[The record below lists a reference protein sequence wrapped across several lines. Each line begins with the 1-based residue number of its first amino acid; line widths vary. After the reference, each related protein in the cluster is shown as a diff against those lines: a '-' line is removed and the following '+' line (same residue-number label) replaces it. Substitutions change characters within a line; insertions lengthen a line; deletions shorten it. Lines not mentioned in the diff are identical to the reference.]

1 MPTGRIK
8 QIRINLYF
16 DNIRLIVR
24 CRLLS
29 LLSLEQLLNMLLAG
43 LLALFTLNK
52 GYKSFNRFFD
62 LSVSRSAHLK

>member
-1 MPTGRIK
+1 MPEERIK

-29 LLSLEQLLNMLLAG
+29 LLSLEQLLNMLLAS
-43 LLALFTLNK
+43 LLTLFTLDK
-52 GYKSFNRFFD
+52 RYQSFNRFFD
-62 LSVSRSAHLK
+62 LSVSRSAHMK